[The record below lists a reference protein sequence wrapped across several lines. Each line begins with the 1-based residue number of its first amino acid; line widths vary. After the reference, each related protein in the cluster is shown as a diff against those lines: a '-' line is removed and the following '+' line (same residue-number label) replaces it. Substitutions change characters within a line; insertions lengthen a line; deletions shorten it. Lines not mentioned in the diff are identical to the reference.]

1 MNRDERE
8 EQNLITRRNTSLRDQ
23 QALYALNGINGS
35 KLLLFFLNLL
45 AEFLFKRYLFNV
57 LDVPEEDFSDRLQF
71 HPRCGTH
78 AAVIRS
84 NRTAHRPK

>member
-8 EQNLITRRNTSLRDQ
+8 EQNLITRRNTSLREQ
-23 QALYALNGINGS
+23 QALYALNGMFCGFSISHDCTFPTVIMCIN
-35 KLLLFFLNLL
+35 
-45 AEFLFKRYLFNV
+45 V
-57 LDVPEEDFSDRLQF
+57 VDVPEEDFSDRLQF